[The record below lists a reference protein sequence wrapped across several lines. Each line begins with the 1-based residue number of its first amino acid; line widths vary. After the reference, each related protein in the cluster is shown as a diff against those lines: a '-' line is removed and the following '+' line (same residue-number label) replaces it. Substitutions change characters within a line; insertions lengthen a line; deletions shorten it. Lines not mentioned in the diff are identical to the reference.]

1 MNSKK
6 ESAMSKVSDLL
17 LDIQYL
23 TSKGKTPVQIAQ
35 ELEIPINW
43 VYESTQILDED
54 DELDCSPFATV
65 NS

>member
-1 MNSKK
+1 
-6 ESAMSKVSDLL
+6 MSKVGDLL

-23 TSKGKTPVQIAQ
+23 TNKGKTPVQIAQ

-43 VYESTQILDED
+43 VYESTQILDSD
-54 DELDCSPFATV
+54 VDQDCSPFATV

>member
-1 MNSKK
+1 
-6 ESAMSKVSDLL
+6 MSKVGDLI

-23 TSKGKTPVQIAQ
+23 VDKGKTPVQIAQ

-43 VYESTQILDED
+43 VYESAQILDQD
-54 DELDCSPFATV
+54 STQDCSPFATV

>member
-1 MNSKK
+1 
-6 ESAMSKVSDLL
+6 MSKVSDLL

>member
-1 MNSKK
+1 
-6 ESAMSKVSDLL
+6 MSKVSDLI

-23 TSKGKTPVQIAQ
+23 ASEGKTPFQIAQ

-43 VYESTQILDED
+43 VYESTQIVDED
-54 DELDCSPFATV
+54 DDLDCSPFATV

>member
-1 MNSKK
+1 
-6 ESAMSKVSDLL
+6 MSKVSDLI

-23 TSKGKTPVQIAQ
+23 ADKGKTPIQIAQ

-43 VYESTQILDED
+43 VYESTQIVDQD
-54 DELDCSPFATV
+54 DDLDCSPFATV

>member
-54 DELDCSPFATV
+54 NDLDCSPFATV

>member
-1 MNSKK
+1 
-6 ESAMSKVSDLL
+6 MSKVGDLL

-23 TSKGKTPVQIAQ
+23 TIKGKTPVQIAQ

-43 VYESTQILDED
+43 VYESTQILDAD
-54 DELDCSPFATV
+54 DVLDCSPFATV

>member
-1 MNSKK
+1 
-6 ESAMSKVSDLL
+6 MSKVGDLL

-43 VYESTQILDED
+43 VYESTQIVDAD
-54 DELDCSPFATV
+54 DTLDCSPFATV

>member
-1 MNSKK
+1 MNNKK
-6 ESAMSKVSDLL
+6 ESAMSKVGDLL

-23 TSKGKTPVQIAQ
+23 TGKGKTPVQIAQ

-54 DELDCSPFATV
+54 NDLDCSPFATV

>member
-1 MNSKK
+1 
-6 ESAMSKVSDLL
+6 MSKVSDLL

-54 DELDCSPFATV
+54 DELDCSPFAAV

>member
-1 MNSKK
+1 
-6 ESAMSKVSDLL
+6 MSKVSDLL

-54 DELDCSPFATV
+54 NDLDCSPFATV